1 MHKYAK
7 LQVHMRKA
15 KHERIAAIDRRNAF
29 TLIELLVVIA
39 IIALL
44 MSILLPAMTKVKDQA
59 KAATCL
65 SNLHQIGIACN
76 MYTIDN
82 KGQMPDLKEFDWVT
96 PLYQY
101 YKDIKILRCP
111 SASKPERITS
121 YDDELF
127 GGKFK
132 AWLKWR
138 DYNQDGIWD
147 IVIGSYGINMYIG
160 EYDKEPRVDRLLWK
174 TTVIKGALYVPVL
187 TDSAEDEDT
196 PTVRDEPPLWDGQIY
211 ADSDD
216 DNINE
221 MRDRCINRH
230 QRSINVL
237 FADWHVSKV
246 TLKKLWRLRWHREWD
261 KDISTFRMP
270 DYAPDHWMATF
281 PDG

>member
-1 MHKYAK
+1 
-7 LQVHMRKA
+7 
-15 KHERIAAIDRRNAF
+15 
-29 TLIELLVVIA
+29 
-39 IIALL
+39 
-44 MSILLPAMTKVKDQA
+44 
-59 KAATCL
+59 
-65 SNLHQIGIACN
+65 

-82 KGQMPDLKEFDWVT
+82 KGQMPDLREFDWIT

-111 SASKPERITS
+111 SASKPDYIPA
-121 YDDELF
+121 YDEELV

-138 DYNQDGIWD
+138 DYNQDGIWE

-160 EYDKEPRVDRLLWK
+160 ENAKEPRIDRILWK
-174 TTVIKGALYVPVL
+174 TTIIKGASYVPVL

-196 PTVRDEPPLWDGQIY
+196 PTVRDQPPLWDGQIY
-211 ADSDD
+211 EGSPE
-216 DNINE
+216 NVNE

-230 QRSINVL
+230 QRNINVL
-237 FADWHVSKV
+237 FDDWHVSKV

-261 KDISTFRMP
+261 KDISDFHMP
-270 DYAPDHWMATF
+270 AYEPDHWMYTY